1 MGMLRLILGDQLT
14 RDISALDGLDKVHDV
29 VLLAEVRE
37 EGTYVRHHKHKIVLI
52 LSAMRHFADELRR
65 DGIKVDY
72 IRLDDPENTGTITG
86 ELLRAMKRHGL
97 SQAVATEPGE
107 WRLHDACARWQR
119 DADID
124 LDIREDTRFF
134 ANHARFEAW
143 ANGRKSFRMEFF
155 YRELRRETGLLMEGD
170 EPAGGQWNFDAENRK
185 ALPKDMTTPE
195 RLRFAPD
202 AVTREVMALVKR
214 EFPDHFGTLD
224 RFGWPVTRAEAQ
236 RALKH
241 FIEDALPSFG
251 DYQDAM
257 RAGEAFL
264 FHSLISTSLNI
275 GLLTPR
281 EICLAA
287 EEAWRE
293 GHVPINA
300 AEGFIRQILGWREYV
315 RGIYWLKMPDYA
327 ETNFL
332 EARERLP
339 DFYWTG
345 ETKMRCI
352 SDVVMQTRDHAYSHH
367 IQRLMVTGNFALLAG
382 IAPKEIEE
390 WYLAV
395 YADAFDWVELP
406 NTHGMAIFADGGLLA
421 SKPYAASGAY
431 INRMSDFCGGC
442 AYDPKARAGRE
453 PCPFNALYWAFL
465 IRNQKQLSKN
475 PRLAMPYRTLA
486 GWSRQRREDIMDEA
500 GTIMSRMRKGE
511 L

>member
-14 RDISALDGLDKVHDV
+14 RDISALDGLDKAHDV

-37 EGTYVRHHKHKIVLI
+37 EGTYVRHHKQKIVLI

-72 IRLDDPENTGTITG
+72 VRLDDPENTGTITG

-97 SQAVATEPGE
+97 SQVVATKPGE
-107 WRLHDACARWQR
+107 WRLHDVFARWQR

-134 ANHARFEAW
+134 TNHARFEAW
-143 ANGRKSFRMEFF
+143 AKARKSFRMEFF
-155 YRELRRETGLLMEGD
+155 YRDLRRETGLLMEGD

-202 AVTREVMALVKR
+202 AVTREVMALIER

-224 RFGWPVTRAEAQ
+224 EFGWPVTRAEAQ
-236 RALKH
+236 RALAH
-241 FIEDALPSFG
+241 FISDALPSFG

-257 RAGEAFL
+257 RAGAPFL

-281 EICLAA
+281 EICLVA

-339 DFYWTG
+339 GFYWTG

-352 SDVVMQTRDHAYSHH
+352 SDVVKQTRDHAYSHH

-382 IAPKEIEE
+382 IDPKEIEE

-465 IRNQKQLSKN
+465 IRN
-475 PRLAMPYRTLA
+475 
-486 GWSRQRREDIMDEA
+486 
-500 GTIMSRMRKGE
+500 
-511 L
+511 

>member
-1 MGMLRLILGDQLT
+1 MSTIRLILGDQLT
-14 RDISALDGLDKVHDV
+14 REIAALDGLDKARDV

-37 EGTYVRHHKHKIVLI
+37 EGTYVRHHKQKIVLI
-52 LSAMRHFADELRR
+52 LSAMRHFAETLRR
-65 DGIKVDY
+65 EGIKVDY
-72 IRLDDPENTGTITG
+72 IKLDDPENTGSLAG
-86 ELLRAMKRHGL
+86 ELARALKRHRL
-97 SQAVATEPGE
+97 SRAVMTEPGE
-107 WRLHDACARWQR
+107 WRLRHAFLSWQR
-119 DADID
+119 ESCTA
-124 LDIREDTRFF
+124 LDMREDNRFL
-134 ANHARFEAW
+134 ASHARFQAW
-143 ANGRKSFRMEFF
+143 AKGRKSFRMEFF
-155 YRELRRETGLLMEGD
+155 YRELRRETGLLMDGD
-170 EPAGGQWNFDAENRK
+170 EPAGGRWNFDVENRN
-185 ALPKDMTTPE
+185 ALPKGMSTPE
-195 RLRFAPD
+195 RLRFPPGAN
-202 AVTREVMALVKR
+202 TRDVMALVER
-214 EFPDHFGTLD
+214 EFSTHFGMLED
-224 RFGWPVTRAEAQ
+224 FGWPVTREEAQ
-236 RALKH
+236 RALSH
-241 FIEDALPSFG
+241 FIEAALPSFG

-257 RAGEAFL
+257 RAGAPFL

-281 EICLAA
+281 EVCLAA

-332 EARERLP
+332 DAHEKLP

-345 ETKMRCI
+345 DTKMRCI
-352 SDVVMQTRDHAYSHH
+352 SNIVRQTRDHAYSHH

-382 IAPKEIEE
+382 IDPKEVEE

-406 NTHGMAIFADGGLLA
+406 NTHGMAIFADGGFLA

-465 IRNQKQLSKN
+465 IRNQRLLSKN
-475 PRLAMPYRTLA
+475 PRLAMPYRMLA
-486 GWSRQRREDIMDEA
+486 GWDRPRREQIMDEA
-500 GTIMSRMRKGE
+500 GAIMSRMRKGE

>member
-1 MGMLRLILGDQLT
+1 MGTLRLIFGDQLT
-14 RDISALDGLDKVHDV
+14 REISALEGLDKAHDV

-37 EGTYVRHHKHKIVLI
+37 EGTYVRHHKQKIVLI
-52 LSAMRHFADELRR
+52 FSTMRHFAEALRR
-65 DGIKVDY
+65 EGIKVDY
-72 IRLDDPENTGTITG
+72 IHLDDPENTGSLAG
-86 ELLRAMKRHGL
+86 ELRRALKRHRL
-97 SQAVATEPGE
+97 SHTVMTEPGE
-107 WRLHDACARWQR
+107 WRLREALMSWQR
-119 DADID
+119 ETGSA
-124 LDIREDTRFF
+124 LDMREDSRFI
-134 ANHARFEAW
+134 ASHARFEAW
-143 ANGRKSFRMEFF
+143 ARGRESFRMEFF
-155 YRELRRETGLLMEGD
+155 YRELRRETGFLMEGD

-185 ALPKDMTTPE
+185 ALPKNMTTPE
-195 RLRFAPD
+195 RLRFPPD
-202 AVTREVMALVKR
+202 AITREVMALVER

-224 RFGWPVTRAEAQ
+224 NFGWPVTRAEAQ
-236 RALKH
+236 RALSH
-241 FIEDALPSFG
+241 FIAEALPSFG

-257 RAGEAFL
+257 RAGAPFL

-281 EICLAA
+281 EVCMAA

-300 AEGFIRQILGWREYV
+300 VEGFIRQILGWREYV
-315 RGIYWLKMPDYA
+315 RGIYWLKMPEYA

-332 EARERLP
+332 DARERLP
-339 DFYWTG
+339 EFYWTG

-352 SDVVMQTRDHAYSHH
+352 SDVVTQTRDHAYSHH

-382 IAPKEIEE
+382 IDPKEIEQ

-442 AYDPKARAGRE
+442 AYDPKARAGRA
-453 PCPFNALYWAFL
+453 PCPFNALYWGFL
-465 IRNQKQLSKN
+465 IRHRKQLSKN

-486 GWSRQRREDIMDEA
+486 AWGRQRREDIMKEA
-500 GTIMSRMRKGE
+500 GAIMSRMRKGE